1 MLGYHVH
8 EKAILMSIVPLAIE
22 ALQSLRCARIY
33 QRLSAIGHISLLPL
47 IFTQD
52 EYILKVN
59 SSGGSALHCVGQ
71 RLVVYSHTIP
81 VPINS

>member
-8 EKAILMSIVPLAIE
+8 EKAILLSIVPLAIE
-22 ALQSLRCARIY
+22 AVGSLRCARIH
-33 QRLSAIGHISLLPL
+33 QRLSSIGHISLLPL

-59 SSGGSALHCVGQ
+59 SSGGSALHCLGQ
-71 RLVVYSHTIP
+71 SLVVCSITIP
-81 VPINS
+81 VPIES